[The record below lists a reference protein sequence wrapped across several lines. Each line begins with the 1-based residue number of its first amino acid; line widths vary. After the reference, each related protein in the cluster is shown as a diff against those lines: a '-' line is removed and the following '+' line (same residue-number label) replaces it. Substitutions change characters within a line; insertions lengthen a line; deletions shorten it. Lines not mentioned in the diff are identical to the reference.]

1 MKHLILACS
10 FFFLITACN
19 REAVEPKFQKIEN
32 ITVDDLTAT
41 KVSISADAV
50 VYNPNP
56 VSVYLNSIDLDVF
69 ANDMK
74 VGKVVQTKQ
83 TEIAKKDNFAIP
95 LNISFNPKEL
105 FKDNLYGLLESALN
119 SYTQQKVQL
128 SFVGSAQFE
137 VKGIKFMVPITYEDE
152 ILLKE
157 E

>member
-1 MKHLILACS
+1 MKNLLLFSCLFI
-10 FFFLITACN
+10 FFASCN
-19 REAVEPKFQKIEN
+19 SEAIEPKFQKIEN
-32 ITVDDLTAT
+32 ITVVDLTAT
-41 KVSISADAV
+41 KVSISADAI

-56 VSVYLNSIDLDVF
+56 VSIYLNSIDLDVF

-74 VGKVVQTKQ
+74 VGKITQTKQ

-95 LNISFNPKEL
+95 LNVAFNPKEL
-105 FKDNLYGLLESALN
+105 FKDNLMGLLESAL
-119 SYTQQKVQL
+119 STYAQEKIEL
-128 SFVGSAQFE
+128 SFVGQAQFE